1 MHRREHWSE
10 RELSGCAPREV
21 RVLTEGSQ
29 LLTAKMGRKLLCIA
43 FRGMERFTA
52 TRGRPH
58 IGQMKRMWHMAV
70 VAVLTRTLDRIAQA
84 GWTCHGSS
92 RLRISPR
99 LLRKIPKWYGST
111 TSRDRRFWT
120 GLKGVQGWA
129 RIWHHC
135 GLWWESG
142 SHPAQ
147 AHRCPADKCGRKLQE
162 GNGGQEHLVRCR
174 SQRSPA
180 CLAARGTL
188 VTLAWAVPWAE
199 EGQASKGR
207 RRFSY
212 AAPGSWVW
220 WYRLHGISRKLGLAG
235 KKGMVQSS
243 PLQILQRIKSFADLP
258 SLKIKNK
265 TN

>member
-92 RLRISPR
+92 RLRLS
-99 LLRKIPKWYGST
+99 LG
-111 TSRDRRFWT
+111 
-120 GLKGVQGWA
+120 
-129 RIWHHC
+129 C
-135 GLWWESG
+135 WERS
-142 SHPAQ
+142 
-147 AHRCPADKCGRKLQE
+147 L
-162 GNGGQEHLVRCR
+162 NGMV
-174 SQRSPA
+174 
-180 CLAARGTL
+180 
-188 VTLAWAVPWAE
+188 
-199 EGQASKGR
+199 
-207 RRFSY
+207 
-212 AAPGSWVW
+212 AP
-220 WYRLHGISRKLGLAG
+220 LAG
-235 KKGMVQSS
+235 IGDSGPDWKGSKDGLESDITVGFGGRVEATPLKHIGAQLINVGGSFKKEMVV
-243 PLQILQRIKSFADLP
+243 
-258 SLKIKNK
+258 KNVS
-265 TN
+265 